1 MLNSKEILE
10 NMKKLSIDAGK
21 EILKLYKKE
30 VQIEYKKDKSPVTEA
45 DKKADDI
52 IVRGLKDEYPDIPV
66 LSEES
71 VDDPSRLGARYCF
84 VVDPLDGTKEFINR
98 NNEFTVNIAL
108 TEWGRP
114 VLGVIYVPAYDELY
128 YAAESLGTYSLVNGR
143 EERLF
148 VSQRTEDIRLAK
160 SRSHHTPELEKL
172 IAANHIKNIIVA
184 GSAYKGCLLAR
195 GDVEVYYRFGRT
207 MEWDTA
213 AMDIIVTEAGG
224 FFSGMDGK
232 DFIYNKQNPENPT
245 GFYALNKKENSL
257 KLVMEQ

>member
-1 MLNSKEILE
+1 VINVKGTLDT
-10 NMKKLSIDAGK
+10 MKKLSIIAGK

-30 VQIEYKKDKSPVTEA
+30 IAIEYKDDKSPVTDA

-52 IVRGLKDEYPDIPV
+52 IVRGLKDKFPEIPV

-71 VDDPSRLGARYCF
+71 SDDYSRLGERYCF

-98 NNEFTVNIAL
+98 NDEFTVNIAL
-108 TEWGRP
+108 TECGLP
-114 VLGVIYVPAYDELY
+114 VLGVIYVPVYDELY
-128 YAAESLGTYSLVNGR
+128 HAAKSLGAWSFINGR

-148 VSQRTEDIRLAK
+148 VSQRTKDIRLAK
-160 SRSHHTPELEKL
+160 SRFHHTPELDKL
-172 IAANHIKNIIVA
+172 IAANRIKNVIVA

-195 GDVEVYYRFGRT
+195 GDVEVYYRFGKT

-224 FFSGMDGK
+224 FFSGIDGK
-232 DFIYNKQNPENPT
+232 DFIYNKKNPENPT
-245 GFYALNKKENSL
+245 GFYALNKKENAL
-257 KLVMEQ
+257 KLVKG